1 MKLRALIVTLCGIAL
16 IAVFSTGCKKTIINN
31 YYCGCDKDTCDETS
45 SWIGTYAIPGSST
58 DVADNSFI
66 SGGIAK
72 LATSP
77 YGGMWFAG
85 MRLELPECREYSA
98 DSLKL
103 EARVKNPVAEGAIE
117 ELDVA
122 LVIYGDKDTAYV
134 NYIGRSHRQSFTHLG
149 LYNSTNEINNVPE
162 LVQLF
167 QDWTTV
173 SLEVKNGVISTYKNG
188 TLIKSYTITGGKKLG
203 KLRKVS
209 VGFKGVGSV
218 DWVKVYDNADT
229 NLFKEEFNNGNA
241 SNVEWLH

>member
-1 MKLRALIVTLCGIAL
+1 MKLRALIGTICGIAL
-16 IAVFSTGCKKTIINN
+16 IVVFSTGCKKIINN
-31 YYCGCDKDTCDETS
+31 YYCGCKEDTCDETS

-58 DVADNSFI
+58 DVADNTFI

-72 LATSP
+72 LANSP

-103 EARVKNPVAEGAIE
+103 EARLKNPVGEGAIE

-122 LVIYGDKDTAYV
+122 LLIYGDKDTAYV

-162 LVQLF
+162 LIQLF

-188 TLIKSYTITGGKKLG
+188 TLIKSYTIANNKKLG

-218 DWVKVYDNADT
+218 DWVKVYDNAGT
-229 NLFKEEFNNGNA
+229 NLFKEEFNSGNA